1 MAPKKEKE
9 AAANPDKPEPEL
21 DSDRAAVRRLSRR
34 DSEEKTARAVAKHC
48 KFVPKSVLE
57 HCKFV
62 PKSVLVAKHC
72 KFVPKSVVAKHCKYR
87 ADLIAMYTSD
97 ASSAA
102 SSLAPAKVE
111 EVAGDLLEALAQM
124 MHDDSPANRRNGK
137 LTAYAN
143 GPPFNQAEWIGMV
156 KVMSD
161 PQIEGLRNH
170 GGLMVEWMKFAAVIF

>member
-1 MAPKKEKE
+1 MKAKKEKK
-9 AAANPDKPEPEL
+9 AAETPNKTEPALDQGRAEL
-21 DSDRAAVRRLSRR
+21 RRLNRR

-111 EVAGDLLEALAQM
+111 EVADDLLEALAQM
-124 MHDDSPANRRNGK
+124 HDDNPANRRNGK

-170 GGLMVEWMKFAAVIF
+170 GGLMVECMKLPAVIF

>member
-48 KFVPKSVLE
+48 KFVPKSVL
-57 HCKFV
+57 
-62 PKSVLVAKHC
+62 VAKHC

-97 ASSAA
+97 ASLAA

-124 MHDDSPANRRNGK
+124 MHDDNPANRRNGK

-161 PQIEGLRNH
+161 PQIERLRNH

>member
-62 PKSVLVAKHC
+62 PKSV
-72 KFVPKSVVAKHCKYR
+72 VAKHCKYR

-97 ASSAA
+97 ASLAA

-137 LTAYAN
+137 PTAYAN

-161 PQIEGLRNH
+161 PQIERLRNH

>member
-34 DSEEKTARAVAKHC
+34 DSEEKTARAVAK
-48 KFVPKSVLE
+48 

-161 PQIEGLRNH
+161 PQIERLRNH

>member
-1 MAPKKEKE
+1 MTAKKEKK
-9 AAANPDKPEPEL
+9 AAATPNKTEPALDQGRAEL
-21 DSDRAAVRRLSRR
+21 RRLNRR

-48 KFVPKSVLE
+48 KFVPKSLLE
-57 HCKFV
+57 HNQVDGRLLREQVRLDVRELENGKR
-62 PKSVLVAKHC
+62 LGT
-72 KFVPKSVVAKHCKYR
+72 KYWS
-87 ADLIAMYTSD
+87 DLIAMYTSD

-124 MHDDSPANRRNGK
+124 HDDNPANRRNGK

>member
-34 DSEEKTARAVAKHC
+34 DSEEKTPRAVVKHC

-57 HCKFV
+57 
-62 PKSVLVAKHC
+62 HC

-161 PQIEGLRNH
+161 PQIERLRNH